1 MFFHPVFIKIYVGE
15 FYSISSIHFLVL
27 FSLVIGSIQKACE
40 CAQNVWYCILYKN
53 IKNCLTII
61 PYTQKLYSQ
70 TICSGQCSAA
80 IREINISG
88 RRGLVAKLCC
98 YKTTATTQ
106 VHNPAKRKFSS
117 FVYCLCLEGFR
128 ILAFRSQMSNFLHVN
143 PSQIHYLI
151 IRKVLTVKFYITIRD
166 DLCKIHKES
175 LLLS

>member
-70 TICSGQCSAA
+70 TICSGQYSAA
-80 IREINISG
+80 HQRNKHFWKAWAGHQALLLENNSKNFDSQPSWEYFI
-88 RRGLVAKLCC
+88 
-98 YKTTATTQ
+98 
-106 VHNPAKRKFSS
+106 
-117 FVYCLCLEGFR
+117 LCL
-128 ILAFRSQMSNFLHVN
+128 MSLFMGLQNFGL
-143 PSQIHYLI
+143 
-151 IRKVLTVKFYITIRD
+151 
-166 DLCKIHKES
+166 
-175 LLLS
+175 